1 MERRSALLPFVLL
14 NAVGIVLLAAGWWG
28 ASHRAS
34 FGLQAPFFTLG
45 AIGVMV
51 AGTGDAIVLFLFR
64 RAVDSR
70 AVVVDAL
77 LRDWL
82 DDANV

>member
-1 MERRSALLPFVLL
+1 MERRVALLPFALL
-14 NAVGIVLLAAGWWG
+14 NIVGIVLLAAGWWG

-34 FGLQAPFFTLG
+34 LGLQAPFFTLG

-51 AGTGDAIVLFLFR
+51 AGAGDAIVLLLLR

-70 AVVVDAL
+70 SVVVDAL

-82 DDANV
+82 GDADV